1 MANKG
6 FFETKAGRLTIAFIV
21 IMIAFC
27 VIMAGIS
34 SGSDALCSVGFFVI
48 VAAMLFCP
56 IQTYILK
63 WK

>member
-1 MANKG
+1 MGNKG

-21 IMIAFC
+21 IMAAF
-27 VIMAGIS
+27 VLIMAGIS
-34 SGSDALCSVGFFVI
+34 SGSDLLCTVGFFVN

-56 IQTYILK
+56 IQTYVLK